1 MLESDKMKLELN
13 EIQQRALEL
22 SRKEDRTDAEETEFI
37 QSPEKY
43 KTLLKRQAAQMLA
56 EGTTEKDAP
65 ATKETV
71 EFSDLCNDYH
81 VTRALSGKELD
92 GVEAEVHSE
101 LVKRAGGMAP
111 DGHIAIPFEA
121 LNVET
126 RADTTTTTTT
136 LPGTD
141 PLTID
146 PVLARLFPES
156 IASRIGIEVRS
167 VARGSLSLPVIEQGA
182 SIQWVAEAAKTS
194 KNDSQGITT
203 TQVTSTAKT
212 YTANIELSAQVMKLG
227 SSDIETSVR
236 GDLRMAVV
244 NGLDTAVLV
253 GTGTGN
259 QPTGIVTRLN
269 AEDISA
275 NALDYAALVNASTSL
290 LNDNYVTDYNGIRVA
305 IRPEA
310 LAYVTTTM
318 ADVGSGIRQINYLRE
333 TFGAIATT
341 NKFAAAAGS
350 KSSVLLAT
358 PGNASLINYGGGIFA
373 ITDPYTKSSQGITR
387 ITLMGFADLLVKRLG
402 GYKLLTVKHSA

>member
-1 MLESDKMKLELN
+1 MLKSDKTKLELN
-13 EIQQRALEL
+13 EIQQRAAEL
-22 SRKEDRTDAEETEFI
+22 SGKEDRTEAEETEFLE
-37 QSPEKY
+37 SPEKY
-43 KTLLKRQAAQMLA
+43 KSLLKRQAAEVVA
-56 EGTTEKDAP
+56 EGTTEKEAP

-71 EFSDLCNDYH
+71 EFSELCSDYQ
-81 VTRALSGKELD
+81 VTRSLSGKELD
-92 GVEAEVHSE
+92 GVEAEVHQE
-101 LVKRAGGMAP
+101 LVKRAGNIAP
-111 DGHIAIPFEA
+111 EGSIAIPFEA
-121 LNVET
+121 LET
-126 RADTTTTTTT
+126 RADTVTTTST

-182 SIQWVAEAAKTS
+182 SIQWVAEAVKTA

-212 YTANIELSAQVMKLG
+212 YTANIELSAQAMKLG
-227 SSDIETSVR
+227 SSDIETSMR

-259 QPTGIVTRLN
+259 QPKGIVTSLT

-290 LNDNYVTDYNGIRVA
+290 LNDNYVVDYNGIRVA

-310 LAYVTTTM
+310 LAYLTTTM
-318 ADVGSGIRQINYLRE
+318 ADVGSGIRQITYLEE
-333 TFGAIATT
+333 TFGGIATT
-341 NKFAAAAGS
+341 NKFDDAAAS

-358 PGNASLINYGGGIFA
+358 PGNASLVNYGGGIFA